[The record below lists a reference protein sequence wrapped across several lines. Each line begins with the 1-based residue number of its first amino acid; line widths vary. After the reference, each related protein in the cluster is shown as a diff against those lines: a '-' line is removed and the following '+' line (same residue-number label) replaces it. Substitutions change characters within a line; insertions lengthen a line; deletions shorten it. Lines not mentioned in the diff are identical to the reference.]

1 MEPSHLSEAAELEKL
16 CFSAPWSAGMLLG
29 ELKNPLSHYIAA
41 VADDGALI
49 GYAGMQ
55 AVLDEGYIA
64 NIAVSPDHRRKGVAG
79 ALIGE
84 LISHSLNQ
92 GLSFLTLEVRESN
105 YPAISLYKKF
115 GFEKVGR
122 RKNYYRLPTEDAI
135 LMTRVFLNE
144 RNEEP

>member
-16 CFSAPWSAGMLLG
+16 CFSSPWSAGMILG

-41 VADDGALI
+41 VGDDNSLI
-49 GYAGMQ
+49 AYAGMQ

-64 NIAVSPDHRRKGVAG
+64 NVAVRPECRRNGVAASLIS
-79 ALIGE
+79 ALI
-84 LISHSLNQ
+84 SYSLEHE
-92 GLSFLTLEVRESN
+92 LSFLTLEVRESN
-105 YPAISLYKKF
+105 LPAISLYEKF
-115 GFEKVGR
+115 SFEKVGR

-135 LMTRVFLNE
+135 LMTRLFE